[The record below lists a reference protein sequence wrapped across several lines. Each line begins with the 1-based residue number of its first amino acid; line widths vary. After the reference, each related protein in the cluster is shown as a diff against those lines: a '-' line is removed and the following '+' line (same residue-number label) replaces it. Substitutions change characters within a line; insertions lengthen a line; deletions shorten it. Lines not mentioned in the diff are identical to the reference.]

1 MSSDM
6 NSGMKSASNSN
17 TKLGMNSDSSSNTK
31 SSMRSNMITD
41 KSDSSNPNHVIRV
54 IGAKNKNLR
63 SVSLDIPKKRIT
75 VFTGVSGSGKSALV
89 FDTIAAES
97 QRQMNETY
105 SSFIRHRLPGYGEPD
120 VESIENLSAA
130 ILINQKRIGGNARS
144 TIGTATDI
152 HALLRLLFSRI
163 GQPFVGHSDVFSF
176 NNPQGMCPRCEGL
189 GKVNVIRID
198 RLIDQEKS
206 LNEGAI
212 RFPTFRP
219 GDFRWKR
226 YTATGLFDNDRKLK
240 DYSPEEWDL
249 LLYKSGFKPPNPTP
263 EWPLTAYYE
272 GVIPRIERS
281 FLSKD
286 SRDSHLYREA
296 INDVAPRSVCP
307 ECRGGRLNQEVL
319 SCKINGFSIADCSR
333 MPADEL
339 IGFLR
344 NIREAEAAPIVNAC
358 ITRLE
363 QLKLVGIGYLSMD
376 RETGTLSGGESQR
389 IKMVR
394 QLGSSLTDLTYIFDE
409 PSTGLH
415 PHDVHNMNKL
425 LLQLRD
431 KGNTLLI
438 VEHDPD
444 VIRLADHIVDMGPG
458 SGVAGGTIIYE
469 GDYEGLL
476 GSGTLTGKH
485 LRQRAS
491 LKEQV
496 REPSGWLTIS
506 NAALHNL
513 RDVTVRIPTGV
524 LTVVTGVAG
533 SGKSTLIN
541 HVLPQCYPETVIVD
555 QDAIHASNRSNI
567 ATFTGIF
574 DPIRKLYAAANHVS
588 ASLFSF
594 NAKGACPA
602 CSGAGTITTDL
613 AFMDQLVTVC
623 EACGGRRFRDDV
635 LQYRL
640 RGRDVSEVLAMSVD
654 EALAFFPE
662 KDIRPAL
669 QRLHDTGL
677 GYMTLGQ
684 PLSTL
689 SGGERQRVKLAAE
702 LDKHGKIYVLDE
714 PSTGLHLSDC
724 EKLVS
729 VIDRLVEQGSTV
741 IVIEHNLDIIRQ
753 ADWIIDLGPGA
764 GSGGGRLLFSGKP
777 RDLFM
782 CKDSLTAKYLEAYR

>member
-1 MSSDM
+1 
-6 NSGMKSASNSN
+6 
-17 TKLGMNSDSSSNTK
+17 
-31 SSMRSNMITD
+31 
-41 KSDSSNPNHVIRV
+41 
-54 IGAKNKNLR
+54 
-63 SVSLDIPKKRIT
+63 
-75 VFTGVSGSGKSALV
+75 
-89 FDTIAAES
+89 
-97 QRQMNETY
+97 
-105 SSFIRHRLPGYGEPD
+105 
-120 VESIENLSAA
+120 
-130 ILINQKRIGGNARS
+130 
-144 TIGTATDI
+144 
-152 HALLRLLFSRI
+152 
-163 GQPFVGHSDVFSF
+163 
-176 NNPQGMCPRCEGL
+176 
-189 GKVNVIRID
+189 
-198 RLIDQEKS
+198 
-206 LNEGAI
+206 
-212 RFPTFRP
+212 
-219 GDFRWKR
+219 
-226 YTATGLFDNDRKLK
+226 
-240 DYSPEEWDL
+240 
-249 LLYKSGFKPPNPTP
+249 
-263 EWPLTAYYE
+263 
-272 GVIPRIERS
+272 
-281 FLSKD
+281 
-286 SRDSHLYREA
+286 
-296 INDVAPRSVCP
+296 
-307 ECRGGRLNQEVL
+307 
-319 SCKINGFSIADCSR
+319 
-333 MPADEL
+333 
-339 IGFLR
+339 
-344 NIREAEAAPIVNAC
+344 
-358 ITRLE
+358 
-363 QLKLVGIGYLSMD
+363 
-376 RETGTLSGGESQR
+376 
-389 IKMVR
+389 
-394 QLGSSLTDLTYIFDE
+394 LTDLTYIFDE

-458 SGVAGGTIIYE
+458 SGVAGGTIVYE

-476 GSGTLTGKH
+476 ESGTLTGKH
-485 LRQRAS
+485 LQQRAR

-567 ATFTGIF
+567 ATYTGIF

-623 EACGGRRFRDDV
+623 EACRGRRFRDDV
-635 LQYRL
+635 LRYRL
-640 RGRDVSEVLAMSVD
+640 RGKDISEVLAMSVD
-654 EALAFFPE
+654 EAMSFFPE

-702 LDKHGKIYVLDE
+702 LDKHGEIYVLDE

-729 VIDRLVEQGSTV
+729 VIERLVEQGSTV

-764 GSGGGRLLFSGKP
+764 GMDGGQLLFSGKP
-777 RDLFM
+777 RELLE
-782 CKDSLTAKYLEAYR
+782 CKDSLTARYLEAYR